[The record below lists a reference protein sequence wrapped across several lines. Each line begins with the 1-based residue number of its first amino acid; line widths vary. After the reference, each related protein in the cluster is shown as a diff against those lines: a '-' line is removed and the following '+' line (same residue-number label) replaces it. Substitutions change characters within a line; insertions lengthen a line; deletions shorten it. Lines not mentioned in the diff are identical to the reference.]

1 VALWEEKEKEKER
14 EKTGEGE
21 REGGGWGAEPRRWPW
36 RGRTDGSS
44 PRTRSRC
51 DLDGFPLRFR
61 SSRIT
66 HGATTPTWNFTCV
79 VVLICVVY
87 HGFIPFVLL
96 GTGRDMCFIN
106 VELLQN

>member
-61 SSRIT
+61 SSRII
-66 HGATTPTWNFTCV
+66 HRVPP
-79 VVLICVVY
+79 L
-87 HGFIPFVLL
+87 LL
-96 GTGRDMCFIN
+96 GILPA
-106 VELLQN
+106 E